1 MNYLDFDRE
10 LIGQHNEELLREVRA
25 QRLGRQLRTN
35 GSRPCSGRSHTL
47 KVSWRGVLALVRGVA
62 LAIERR

>member
-25 QRLGRQLRTN
+25 YRLGRQLSTN
-35 GSRPCSGRSHTL
+35 SSRPRSGRSHTL
-47 KVSWRGVLALVRGVA
+47 NLSWRSVLSLVRGVA
-62 LAIERR
+62 SSE